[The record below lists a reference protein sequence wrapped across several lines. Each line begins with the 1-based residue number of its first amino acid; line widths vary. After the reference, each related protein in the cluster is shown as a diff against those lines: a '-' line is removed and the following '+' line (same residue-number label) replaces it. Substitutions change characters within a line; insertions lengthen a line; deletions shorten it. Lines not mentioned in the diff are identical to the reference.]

1 MPKHSVKLAATKRKR
16 AAPLDAGVT
25 RGVPADQ
32 IPPDLRI
39 KRINDRHLVH
49 VRLEAPLVAGC
60 DVALLYMDKRYRTK
74 IGRYW
79 PGPPQRF
86 AEFVDPWGDDRG
98 DKVERRKPVGEGYP
112 VRLVG
117 LIVRYPRA
125 P

>member
-1 MPKHSVKLAATKRKR
+1 MPERKQAKPIVAKRKR
-16 AAPLDAGVT
+16 PAPLDAGVT

-39 KRINDRHLVH
+39 KRIDDRHHVH

-79 PGPPQRF
+79 PGPPERF
-86 AEFVDPWGDDRG
+86 AEFFDPWGGDRS
-98 DKVERRKPVGEGYP
+98 DKLGKRKPLGEGYP

-117 LIVRYPRA
+117 LSVRYR
-125 P
+125 